1 MKNPRQETQAA
12 KAGSR
17 LSVSYTHLEILSHIG
32 GAENIREMTHCFT
45 RLRFE
50 LRDPEKAERG
60 KIERI
65 EGVIAVVESSGQF
78 QVVMGTKVG
87 RIYDLLKEM
96 TGTERKAGEKREKV
110 YHRDSKDR
118 EKNTPGNHLGNRMI
132 QTVSSMFTPCLLY
145 TSRCV

>member
-1 MKNPRQETQAA
+1 MNYQETAN
-12 KAGSR
+12 
-17 LSVSYTHLEILSHIG
+17 EILFHIG

-50 LRDPEKAERG
+50 LRDPGKADRG

-96 TGTERKAGEKREKV
+96 TGTERKAGEKKKRFIIGTVRTERKTHREIIW
-110 YHRDSKDR
+110 
-118 EKNTPGNHLGNRMI
+118 ETE
-132 QTVSSMFTPCLLY
+132 
-145 TSRCV
+145 

>member
-1 MKNPRQETQAA
+1 MNYQETAN
-12 KAGSR
+12 
-17 LSVSYTHLEILSHIG
+17 EILSHIG

-118 EKNTPGNHLGNRMI
+118 EKNTPGSHLGNRMI
-132 QTVSSMFTPCLLY
+132 QSVSSMFTPM
-145 TSRCV
+145 VPAIAA